1 VYDNISILFLLS
13 DHDFLFCF
21 LPKFQTCFLRCFCFL
36 SFITFFVITF
46 DNFRTDETIKGII
59 IRSSY
64 YNEKISSSLNS
75 VAIFLYCINRLR
87 IYFTFLL
94 LLLRSSFFSKVY
106 GLLGISFVIQFVSSS
121 ILASTNLPLLLDS
134 TEHSIYC

>member
-1 VYDNISILFLLS
+1 LS